1 MKIRNRILD
10 SSFTNNPNSLNKQPM
25 LYDLGSP
32 FLLLQLQYNCVII
45 SLGGV
50 VCFDDS
56 CLFDGIC

>member
-10 SSFTNNPNSLNKQPM
+10 SSSTNNPNSLNKQQ
-25 LYDLGSP
+25 LYDSGSP